1 MLPISRS
8 IFSYSYLLCFFM
20 FALNLPVQHIDAAD
34 PEGEGGTPLPTA
46 NDPVSE
52 AQTLIL
58 GTTSTENF
66 SFTDVYHIELSLNIS
81 GNIELIATEGE
92 VITVTLEKQARATNT
107 KEDDLIRDYLNNI
120 TFTGTQSD
128 DTLQL
133 RIQLPDSSPETQPSP
148 LSNTEALQ
156 AVRYDGLQ
164 LKCTI
169 KTPADVSVKLHAKTG
184 DISLQRI
191 RGKIETSTETGNVH
205 LGETLGN
212 YNISVTKGNIDGQI
226 LLTQGQNKLET
237 QNGSIGLVVLD
248 PVAAP
253 MDITAQGGSIRL
265 RLPENYAAD
274 VEVESEKQ
282 QIVVN
287 LPAQFDEETGLTI
300 INDGGPLFRL
310 KATDAIS
317 LLPSSSSGGNTSADV
332 ETDLIVDFAQPVP
345 QVAQS
350 PAIDGNLSEIAWQAA
365 ALLSPFQNPDGTDV
379 PSNSTETFL
388 MWDAENFYV
397 GVKAYVSDSYL
408 PHISQTQHNSPI
420 WGDECIEIL
429 IDPNPKTDVY
439 YHLVIN
445 PISAYFDQQ
454 VNTPGEPSFQ
464 FAPHDVQFTLNRK
477 TMQTAFNADS
487 AWNSNAKV
495 ASQINAT
502 FWSLEVALPRKML
515 EPSPELDPQSATSFE
530 NKWLFNIH
538 RKMYS
543 SNMKSLIPAT
553 SREYSY
559 WLPIYDTEHPWWPH
573 SPQEYMGPLSGR
585 YGPAMG
591 VLAFVTTPL
600 ASEDFASETKFQIAA
615 IEIKGN
621 TTIPTE
627 VVQRSLPIQ
636 PGDIITSP
644 QLSWLIAELRERDWF
659 QDVRLETKQV
669 DVDGEEAVSGQPS
682 AVSNQ
687 RNSNQQSAIS
697 GQQSVISSQKEDVI
711 SPENLL
717 TDGFRQPTVSDSHA
731 ADSQRKPIAISSV
744 SLHIRVT
751 EASVLFAQ
759 HIKIEGNR
767 SFPSQFIKEWFQ
779 LESGYLAVA
788 VAVLKQQLIAD
799 FYSNRGYEFATVT
812 YRSVNDVLEF
822 SVNEGTLHEI
832 RFTGNSRISRAE
844 LLSALN
850 LKTETGDGEQG
861 SEASDIYHRAL
872 GQSKINR
879 MRKEL
884 SENSEHF
891 KSIQNWRVQ
900 REGGK
905 NIMIV
910 DIEEQA
916 FARPGGFPI
925 LQFNRVHGLMLGA
938 RGTLSTQLTGKEQV
952 FGSIS
957 RGFSSKIWNYHAG
970 LEKSFFK
977 RQLFKLGGSFY
988 KLTDVSSN
996 MYLRPGEINLSAAY
1010 YGFSLQDYYQRQ
1022 GSQGWIAYVPSEW
1035 TYLKL
1040 EFTGERHDNLSKST
1054 DWSYL
1059 YRDRLKRGNPR
1070 INRGQLRSLSLVY
1083 AFDTRDHRSTNTR
1096 HFHTLFYANERT
1108 RRGWRGQFAVEI
1120 AGQGFGGDYDF
1131 NFYRFELARYTPLSG
1146 PHHLN
1151 VRIAGDFSDA
1161 PLSRQHLLHLGGG
1174 SNLRGYDFNVFAGDN
1189 RFLLNLEYRLIK
1201 ETILSEQ
1208 DAVLGWT
1215 LSCFLDAGS
1224 VWWHDDAPFSDLEDF
1239 RTRLKTS
1246 IGVGCSVFVDPFGN
1260 SSPWSLGVELAEPL
1274 NSSFSLRNPGI
1285 ILRLDRMF

>member
-1 MLPISRS
+1 MLPMSRS

-107 KEDDLIRDYLNNI
+107 KEDDLIRDYLDNI

-133 RIQLPDSSPETQPSP
+133 RIQLPDSSPETQPSR
-148 LSNTEALQ
+148 LSNTEVLQ

-365 ALLSPFQNPDGTDV
+365 VLLSPLQNPDGTDF

-420 WGDECIEIL
+420 WEDECIEIL
-429 IDPNPKTDVY
+429 IDPNPETDVY

-445 PISAYFDQQ
+445 PIRAYFDQQ

-515 EPSPELDPQSATSFE
+515 EPSPEMDPQSATFFE

-591 VLAFVTTPL
+591 VLEFITTPL

-627 VVQRSLPIQ
+627 MVQRSLPIQ

-644 QLSWLIAELRERDWF
+644 QLSWLITELQEQDWF
-659 QDVRLETKQV
+659 QDVRLETQQV
-669 DVDGEEAVSGQPS
+669 DVSGEETVSGRQS
-682 AVSNQ
+682 GVSNQ
-687 RNSNQQSAIS
+687 QE
-697 GQQSVISSQKEDVI
+697 GVDSSET
-711 SPENLL
+711 SLP
-717 TDGFRQPTVSDSHA
+717 TADGF
-731 ADSQRKPIAISSV
+731 QRKPIAISSV
-744 SLHIRVT
+744 SLHIQVT
-751 EASVLFAQ
+751 EAPVLFAQ
-759 HIKIEGNR
+759 QIKIEGNR
-767 SFPSQFIKEWFQ
+767 SFPSRFIKEWFQ
-779 LESGYLAVA
+779 LESGYLAVT
-788 VAVLKQQLIAD
+788 VVRLKQQLIAD

-812 YRSVNDVLEF
+812 YQFVNDVLEF
-822 SVNEGTLHEI
+822 SINEGTLHEI

-850 LKTETGDGEQG
+850 LKTETGDGDQG

-884 SENSEHF
+884 GENSEHF
-891 KSIQNWRVQ
+891 KSVRNWRVQ

-938 RGTLSTQLTGKEQV
+938 GATLSTHLTGKEQV
-952 FGSIS
+952 FGSMS

-996 MYLRPGEINLSAAY
+996 IYLRPGEINLSAAY
-1010 YGFSLQDYYQRQ
+1010 YGFALQDYYQRQ
-1022 GSQGWIAYVPSEW
+1022 GSQGWITYAPSEW

-1070 INRGQLRSLSLVY
+1070 IKRGQLRSLSLVY
-1083 AFDTRDHRSTNTR
+1083 AFDTRDHRSTITR
-1096 HFHTLFYANERT
+1096 HFHTLFSANERT

-1120 AGQGFGGDYDF
+1120 AGRGFGGDYDF

-1146 PHHLN
+1146 SHHLN

-1161 PLSRQHLLHLGGG
+1161 PLPRQHLLHLGGG
-1174 SNLRGYDFNVFAGDN
+1174 ATLRGYDFNAFAGDN

-1201 ETILSEQ
+1201 ETIPSGQ
-1208 DAVLGWT
+1208 DVVLGWT

-1224 VWWHDDAPFSDLEDF
+1224 VWWYDDAPFSDLENF
-1239 RTRLKTS
+1239 MMRLKTS
-1246 IGVGCSVFVDPFGN
+1246 IGVGCSVFVDPFGDPA
-1260 SSPWSLGVELAEPL
+1260 PWSLALEVAEPL
-1274 NSSFSLRNPGI
+1274 NSSFSLRNPSL
-1285 ILRLDRMF
+1285 ILRLERMF

>member
-1 MLPISRS
+1 MLPMSRAL
-8 IFSYSYLLCFFM
+8 FSYSYLFYVFM
-20 FALNLPVQHIDAAD
+20 LALNLPVQYINAAD
-34 PEGEGGTPLPTA
+34 HEGEGSTPLPTA
-46 NDPVSE
+46 NDAISK
-52 AQTLIL
+52 AQTLIF
-58 GTTSTENF
+58 GTTSTETF
-66 SFTDVYHIELSLNIS
+66 SFEDVYRIELSLNVS
-81 GNIELIATEGE
+81 GNIELVATDDN
-92 VITVTLEKQARATNT
+92 VITLTLEKQAQATNT
-107 KEDDLIRDYLNNI
+107 KQDDLIRDYLDNI
-120 TFTGTQSD
+120 TLTGTQSD

-133 RIQLPDSSPETQPSP
+133 KIQLPSYSPEAESSP
-148 LSNTEALQ
+148 LSNTGETQ
-156 AVRYDGLQ
+156 AIRYDGLQ

-169 KTPADVSVKLHAKTG
+169 KTPEDVSVKLHAKAG
-184 DISLQRI
+184 DIHLQRI
-191 RGKIETSTETGNVH
+191 RGKIEASTETGNVH

-212 YNISVTKGNIDGQI
+212 YNISVTKGNIGGKI
-226 LLTQGQNKLET
+226 WLTQGQNKLET
-237 QNGSIGLVVLD
+237 QNGSIGLEVLD
-248 PVAAP
+248 TVAAP
-253 MDITAQGGSIRL
+253 IDMTAQGGNIRL

-274 VEVESEKQ
+274 VELESEKQ
-282 QIVVN
+282 QIIVN
-287 LPAQFDEETGLTI
+287 LPVEIDDETGLTI
-300 INDGGPLFRL
+300 INEGGPLFRL
-310 KATDAIS
+310 KAADAIF
-317 LLPSSSSGGNTSADV
+317 LLPSATSRGNTPADA
-332 ETDLIVDFAQPVP
+332 ETDLIVDFAQLVP
-345 QVAQS
+345 QVAQP
-350 PAIDGNLSEIAWQAA
+350 PAIDGNLSEIAWQSAA
-365 ALLSPFQNPDGTDV
+365 RLSPFQNPDGTDT
-379 PSNSTETFL
+379 PKNLTETFL
-388 MWDAENFYV
+388 LWDAENFYV

-420 WGDECIEIL
+420 WEDECIEIL

-439 YHLVIN
+439 YHLVVN
-445 PISAYFDQQ
+445 PIGAYLDQQ

-464 FAPHDVQFTLNRK
+464 FAPHDVQLTLDRK

-515 EPSPELDPQSATSFE
+515 EAPLKMDSQSTPFFE

-553 SREYSY
+553 FREYSY
-559 WLPIYDTEHPWWPH
+559 WLPIYDNEHPWWPH
-573 SPQEYMGPLSGR
+573 SPQEYTGPLSGR

-591 VLAFVTTPL
+591 VLEFVATQL
-600 ASEDFASETKFQIAA
+600 ASADFAPETKFQIAA

-621 TTIPTE
+621 TTILTE
-627 VVQRSLPIQ
+627 VIQRSLPIQ
-636 PGDIITSP
+636 PGDVITSP
-644 QLSWLIAELRERDWF
+644 QLSWLIAELREQDWF

-669 DVDGEEAVSGQPS
+669 SIDSEEAVSRQQGS
-682 AVSNQ
+682 G
-687 RNSNQQSAIS
+687 QQSAIS
-697 GQQSVISSQKEDVI
+697 SQ
-711 SPENLL
+711 PGNLTTGENDSNRHNDLL
-717 TDGFRQPTVSDSHA
+717 KTESRQP
-731 ADSQRKPIAISSV
+731 IASTLKAIPSV

-751 EASVLFAQ
+751 ETPVLFAQ
-759 HIKIEGNR
+759 QIRIEGNR

-779 LESGYLAVA
+779 LESGYLAVV

-799 FYSNRGYEFATVT
+799 FYLNRGYEFATVT
-812 YRSVNDVLEF
+812 YRFVNEMLEF

-832 RFTGNSRISRAE
+832 RFTGNSRITRAE
-844 LLSALN
+844 LLSALD
-850 LKTETGDGEQG
+850 LKTETDDGEQG
-861 SEASDIYHRAL
+861 SEASDIYHRSL

-879 MRKEL
+879 LRKKL

-891 KSIQNWRVQ
+891 KSVRNWRVQ

-905 NIMIV
+905 NVMIV
-910 DIEEQA
+910 DIEEQP
-916 FARPGGFPI
+916 FARTGGFPI

-938 RGTLSTQLTGKEQV
+938 RGTLSTQITGKEQV

-970 LEKSFFK
+970 IENGFFN
-977 RQLFKLGGSFY
+977 RQLLRLGGSFY

-996 MYLRPGEINLSAAY
+996 RYLRPGEINLSAAY

-1022 GSQGWIAYVPSEW
+1022 GSQGWVAYVPSEW
-1035 TYLKL
+1035 AYLKL

-1059 YRDRLKRGNPR
+1059 NRNQIKRGNAR
-1070 INRGQLRSLSLVY
+1070 INRGQFRSLSLVY
-1083 AFDTRDHRSTNTR
+1083 AFDTRDHRSAITR
-1096 HFHTLFYANERT
+1096 HFHTLYYANERT

-1189 RFLLNLEYRLIK
+1189 RFLINLEYRLIK

-1224 VWWHDDAPFSDLEDF
+1224 VWWHDEVPFSDLEDF
-1239 RTRLKTS
+1239 MAQLKAS

-1274 NSSFSLRNPGI
+1274 NSSFSLRTPGI